1 MSLLMRYQWKSYLG
15 VLPESG
21 SGEVTYAL
29 IGEGFTSFPES
40 KGAKEYT
47 RKYICDSTERS
58 DVIGYAPSRAYS
70 CDAISDDAVCAEI
83 MKITDNE
90 YVGEMA
96 QREVIAVNEWD
107 GSSGSYTAFKRTYAI
122 VPDTKGDGTDALVY
136 TGTMKAVSDL
146 VKGTFNPETK
156 TFTADGEA

>member
-1 MSLLMRYQWKSYLG
+1 MPLLMRYQWESYLG
-15 VLPESG
+15 VKG
-21 SGEVTYAL
+21 SEGAETFEL

-70 CDAISDDAVCAEI
+70 CDAIDDNPVCAEI

-90 YVGEMA
+90 AVGEAA
-96 QREVIAVNEWD
+96 QRSVIAVNTWEEAD
-107 GSSGSYTAFKRTYAI
+107 GACVAYKRTYAI
-122 VPDTKGDGTDALVY
+122 VPDTKGDGTDTLIY
-136 TGTMKAVSDL
+136 SGTMKAVSNL
-146 VKGTFNPETK
+146 IKGTFDRKTK
-156 TFTADGEA
+156 TFEPDSAE

>member
-1 MSLLMRYQWKSYLG
+1 MSLLMRYQWESYMG
-15 VLPESG
+15 IKGDGDSETFS
-21 SGEVTYAL
+21 L

-47 RKYICDSTERS
+47 RKYISDRTERS

-70 CDAISDDAVCAEI
+70 CDAITDDPVCMEI

-90 YVGEMA
+90 CVGDEA
-96 QREVIAVNEWD
+96 QRTIVAVDAWD
-107 GSSGSYTAFKRTYAI
+107 EASGSCTAYSRTYAI

-146 VKGTFNPETK
+146 VKGKFDRATK
-156 TFTADGEA
+156 KFTPDGE